1 MKITIDRENTTI
13 AKLPLV
19 REKIKQFKSY
29 FTEGDLLRMYTENT
43 DHYVSGDILKC
54 EAEAYQSYSFSDDV
68 NFYVEI
74 VVDKVICFSRIRF
87 FIHEENNSYVFHE
100 DPMTI
105 THDTFYRLTKG
116 A

>member
-1 MKITIDRENTTI
+1 MKITIDKNNTTI

-43 DHYVSGDILKC
+43 DRYVNGDILKC
-54 EAEAYQSYSFSDDV
+54 EAEAYQSYTFSDDV

-74 VVDKVICFSRIRF
+74 VVDEVIAFSRIRF
-87 FIHEENNSYVFHE
+87 FIREENNTYVFHE
-100 DPMTI
+100 DPQTI
-105 THDTFYRLTKG
+105 THDEFYRQRKG